1 MGIPA
6 CSKAEKVEVNQ
17 LPTLSSLR
25 PLLRIEAGILAAVV
39 VAAAAW
45 FSFTQQGEKSLQQ
58 ASALDEKLK
67 AVQEDLNL
75 LADAAQRATLE
86 ANLRELQ
93 SNNRIAAL
101 PTQEDVSAFGDMVIS
116 YVYEQQLSLPI
127 FGKSETKTMVEDQ
140 EYSAI
145 RYSML
150 ARGEADAVV
159 GLLALLRGFPT
170 AAVRNLDFTRSED
183 EPDTWEMNLNLDLV
197 YNQRG
202 T

>member
-1 MGIPA
+1 M
-6 CSKAEKVEVNQ
+6 NQ
-17 LPTLSSLR
+17 LLTPGRLR
-25 PLLRIEAGILAAVV
+25 PLLRIEAGILAAIV
-39 VAAAAW
+39 VAAVAW
-45 FSFTQQGEKSLQQ
+45 FVFNQQVDKSRQQ

-75 LADAAQRATLE
+75 LAGGAQRATLE

-93 SNNRIAAL
+93 SDNPIAAL
-101 PTQEDVSAFGDMVIS
+101 PTQEEVSAFGDMVIN

-127 FGKSETKTMVEDQ
+127 FGKSETKAMVEDQ

-150 ARGEADAVV
+150 ARGEANAIV
-159 GLLALLRGFPT
+159 GLLALLQGFPT
-170 AAVRNLDFTRSED
+170 ASVRNLDFMRSED
-183 EPDTWEMNLNLDLV
+183 EPDTWEMNLDLDLF
-197 YNQRG
+197 YNQQR